1 MRVLHI
7 IGNDLEEQMLEHYKE
22 AIEGLRVDFVEACK
36 FVFGEN
42 LVSIITKGSTV
53 KGGFIPGI
61 SDVDMHVYL
70 KEEAFEN
77 RDFIKLEFGLKLQEK
92 INDML
97 YRYDI
102 GGSPIQ
108 VIGINVSMPKFWS
121 RSLPGTYIFLYGD
134 ECPEPEPEADKMLE
148 DDIMNLQY
156 QYPNY
161 AYSLV
166 NTYADKRNEELPQFV
181 RRLNPAVTPTFNRV
195 FSALTEDP
203 FKAWKMTKFE
213 VLDALEKLEDE
224 SAKSLAQLGRE
235 FYEMAKQWDRV
246 KTEPEFCRNMIRVG
260 FKIIDLGK
268 QIGME
273 NRYPKTK

>member
-1 MRVLHI
+1 M
-7 IGNDLEEQMLEHYKE
+7 GNALEEQILDQYKVT
-22 AIEGLRVDFVEACK
+22 IENLRKDFVEACK
-36 FVFGEN
+36 SVFGEN

-61 SDVDMHVYL
+61 SDVDMHIYL
-70 KEEAFEN
+70 KEEAFEH
-77 RDFIKLEFGLKLQEK
+77 RDYLTLELGLKLQEK
-92 INDML
+92 INDL
-97 YRYDI
+97 LHRYDI

-108 VIGINVSMPKFWS
+108 VIPINVSMPKFWS
-121 RSLPGTYIFLYGD
+121 RSLSGTYIFLYGD
-134 ECPEPEPEADKMLE
+134 ECPEPEPEAEKMLE
-148 DDIMNLQY
+148 DDILNLQY

-166 NTYADKRNEELPQFV
+166 NSYADKGNEELHQFV

-195 FSALTEDP
+195 FSALTKDP

-213 VLDALEKLEDE
+213 VLDALEQLEDE
-224 SAKSLAQLGRE
+224 SAKCLAQLGRE

-268 QIGME
+268 QIGMQ
-273 NRYPKTK
+273 NSYPKTK

>member
-1 MRVLHI
+1 M
-7 IGNDLEEQMLEHYKE
+7 GNALEEQILDQYKE
-22 AIEGLRVDFVEACK
+22 VIESLRKDFVEACEC
-36 FVFGEN
+36 VFGEN

-61 SDVDMHVYL
+61 SDVDMHIYL
-70 KEEAFEN
+70 KEEAFEH
-77 RDFIKLEFGLKLQEK
+77 RDYLTLELGLKLQEK
-92 INDML
+92 INDL
-97 YRYDI
+97 LHRYDI
-102 GGSPIQ
+102 GCSPIQ
-108 VIGINVSMPKFWS
+108 VIPINVSMPKFWS

-134 ECPEPEPEADKMLE
+134 ECPEPEPEAEKMLE
-148 DDIMNLQY
+148 DDILNLQY

-166 NTYADKRNEELPQFV
+166 NSYADKGNEELHQFV

-213 VLDALEKLEDE
+213 VLDALEQLEDE
-224 SAKSLAQLGRE
+224 SAKCLAQLGRE

-268 QIGME
+268 QIGMQ
-273 NRYPKTK
+273 NSYPKTK